1 MFYLILTLKVIAKM
15 GYIWGCCA
23 LGLFLILA
31 AITEITGSKTWLK
44 KLLGFEVIHKKKSKL
59 EMVDITRKIS
69 Q

>member
-1 MFYLILTLKVIAKM
+1 MINNIILTLKVIAKM

-44 KLLGFEVIHKKKSKL
+44 DLLLDREIHKKNV
-59 EMVDITRKIS
+59 EMINMELDEAA
-69 Q
+69 